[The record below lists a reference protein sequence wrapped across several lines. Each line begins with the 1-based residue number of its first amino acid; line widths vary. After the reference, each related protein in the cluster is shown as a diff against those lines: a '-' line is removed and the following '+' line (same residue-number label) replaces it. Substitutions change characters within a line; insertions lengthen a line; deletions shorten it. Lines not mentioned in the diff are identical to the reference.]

1 MSKNKKGFI
10 HYCCVSIN
18 EGLNTD
24 LSTSDLLLDEFDK
37 KVFQKLVFV
46 IVQLKL
52 KNLLLKKNVCNYC
65 MELLENEDQDNPR
78 LHIIWTENKKYRVF
92 SNFYCAFL
100 DRVFRHE
107 NIKNKCGKIN
117 NEAIDKHINAHI
129 NDSCI

>member
-1 MSKNKKGFI
+1 M
-10 HYCCVSIN
+10 
-18 EGLNTD
+18 
-24 LSTSDLLLDEFDK
+24 
-37 KVFQKLVFV
+37 
-46 IVQLKL
+46 KL
-52 KNLLLKKNVCNYC
+52 KNLLLKKNVCDYC
-65 MELLENEDQDNPR
+65 MELLENDDQDNPR